1 MKKIIILS
9 LVLFLIPLVQA
20 VNMTSGVIN
29 LTAIDSWITFSSSVY
44 FDKAIIRDD
53 VAEFYNISRTADM
66 AVTTDCN
73 FSTSN
78 SRATS
83 LTLLDHCFPA
93 AEEGVSGG
101 SGFASKTAV
110 SVGKKEAEVNDTCL
124 GNASFINRV
133 LFSTC
138 RIPDNGICD
147 DGEWFL
153 VDEDCTIEQ
162 KDLKTGEIFLNI
174 WLIRVVA
181 FLAIYLYFKKNPN
194 FQLVVLILIVLLI
207 LNGAFGTFQTP
218 QAPDLSFVKRGLS
231 GQWGTLSNIEKFL
244 VVTVGIIIL
253 ISFKTLLYFKPRK
266 KRR

>member
-162 KDLKTGEIFLNI
+162 KDLKTGEIFLNV
-174 WLIRVVA
+174 WLFRVIA
-181 FLAIYLYFKKNPN
+181 FLAIYLYFKKNPH
-194 FQLVVLILIVLLI
+194 FKWVIMILIVLLI
-207 LNGAFGTFQTP
+207 LNGNVGTFQTP
-218 QAPDLSFVKRGLS
+218 NTPNLYFIKEWANTKWATFDNTERVLAIVFVIVSIIALSY
-231 GQWGTLSNIEKFL
+231 
-244 VVTVGIIIL
+244 
-253 ISFKTLLYFKPRK
+253 SFKKHR
-266 KRR
+266 